1 MGDVL
6 RFVFLAGWLL
16 LAAASANAQE
26 TATAPDAPSAPAVA
40 SAPDARSPRIAL
52 TRVDWNA
59 ALATLAPIAE
69 LPANAE
75 GTGVDRALPHLNLAA
90 SLIFRNIAA
99 SPVPVLLPFDTEAYL
114 QDYTAGSVDRDLA
127 RYGSGI

>member
-26 TATAPDAPSAPAVA
+26 TATAPDAPSAPVPA
-40 SAPDARSPRIAL
+40 SVPDAKSPRIAL
-52 TRVDWNA
+52 TRVDWDA
-59 ALATLAPIAE
+59 AMATLAPIAE

-75 GTGVDRALPHLNLAA
+75 GTGVARALPHLNLAA
-90 SLIFRNIAA
+90 SIIFSNIAA
-99 SPVPVLLPFDTEAYL
+99 SPVPVLLP
-114 QDYTAGSVDRDLA
+114 VDHVALLTDNKIH
-127 RYGSGI
+127 SCD